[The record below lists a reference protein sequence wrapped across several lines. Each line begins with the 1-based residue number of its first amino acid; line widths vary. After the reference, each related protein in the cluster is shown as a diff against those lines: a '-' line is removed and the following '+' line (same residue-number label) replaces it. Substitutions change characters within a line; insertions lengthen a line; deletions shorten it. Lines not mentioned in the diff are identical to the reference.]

1 MTEKKYP
8 LHNETSQVEDA
19 PASYKKNTTKKHHY
33 PKNIILYGPPGTG
46 KTYQTVNYA
55 LAMIENKRLEE
66 LADEPRAD
74 LVQRFNAY
82 KEKLQIAFVT
92 FHQNYGYEDFVQG
105 LRPNTNV
112 GTLHFERR
120 DGVFKRIADRARKN
134 FDTFN
139 QQQIFKK
146 KFEDLLNEL
155 LIKNIDPE
163 TEEIE
168 VYLDS
173 SHRIYQSIIIFEMT
187 ETSLFYKRR
196 TKRDII
202 KNETKE
208 MSIETLKNLYEDD
221 THVKDAIN
229 QKYYEAVVYAV
240 RQYEENHKPEKS
252 LQQLQ
257 NYVIIIDEI
266 NRANISR
273 VFGELI
279 TLIEG
284 DKRYGAE
291 NSLSVTLPSGENF
304 TVPTNLHIL
313 GTMNTADRSIAL
325 IDTALRRRFVFE
337 AMYPQDTLIEDEQ
350 VKKVFA
356 ELNEKIL
363 QEKHSP
369 DYLIGQAF
377 FIGKTAKDLP
387 EVFNNQLIPLLLEY
401 FPNRR
406 ETILRILQE
415 MNLPIEEVNYQIR
428 FLSNQL

>member
-8 LHNETSQVEDA
+8 LQTPESSQVEEA
-19 PASYKKNTTKKHHY
+19 PTHYHLTTRNHVY
-33 PKNIILYGPPGTG
+33 PKNMILYGPPGTG

-55 LAMIENKRLEE
+55 LAMIENKSLEE

-74 LVQRFNAY
+74 LLKRFNAY
-82 KEKLQIAFVT
+82 KEKLQIAFIT
-92 FHQNYGYEDFVQG
+92 FHQSYSYEDFIQG
-105 LRPNTNV
+105 LRPNTNM

-120 DGVFKRIADRARKN
+120 DGIFKRMADRARKN
-134 FDTFN
+134 FDTFS
-139 QQQIFKK
+139 QQQVFKK

-187 ETSLFYKRR
+187 DTTLFYKRR

-202 KNETKE
+202 KNESKE
-208 MSIETLKNLYEDD
+208 MNIDILKNIYEDA
-221 THVKDAIN
+221 TFVKDAIN
-229 QKYYEAVVYAV
+229 QKYYEAVVQAV

-257 NYVIIIDEI
+257 NYVVIIDEI

-279 TLIEG
+279 TLIEP
-284 DKRYGAE
+284 DKRYGSD
-291 NSLSVTLPSGENF
+291 NGLSVTLPSGENF
-304 TVPTNLHIL
+304 TVPANLYIL

-337 AMYPQDTLIEDEQ
+337 AIYPDASLIADEEVQ
-350 VKKVFA
+350 KVFKD
-356 ELNEKIL
+356 LNEKIL
-363 QEKHSP
+363 QEKNSP

-377 FIGKTAKDLP
+377 FIGKTMEDLP
-387 EVFNNQLIPLLLEY
+387 QVFNYQLIPLLLEY

-406 ETILRILQE
+406 DTILSILQGIA
-415 MNLPIEEVNYQIR
+415 LPVEEVNYQIKYKEAT
-428 FLSNQL
+428 N

>member
-1 MTEKKYP
+1 MTESKYP
-8 LHNETSQVEDA
+8 LHTESSQLADA
-19 PASYKKNTTKKHHY
+19 PTPYQTRDTSHPSY
-33 PKNIILYGPPGTG
+33 PKNLILYGPPGTG
-46 KTYQTVNYA
+46 KTYHSVNFA
-55 LAMIENKRLEE
+55 LAMVENKSLEM
-66 LADEPRAD
+66 LAQEPRAE
-74 LVQRFNAY
+74 LVKRFNAY
-82 KEKLQIAFVT
+82 KEKQQIAFIT
-92 FHQNYGYEDFVQG
+92 FHQNYSYEDFIQG

-134 FDTFN
+134 FDTFS
-139 QQQIFKK
+139 QQQYFKK
-146 KFEDLLNEL
+146 KFGDLLNEL

-168 VYLDS
+168 IRLDV

-196 TKRDII
+196 TKRNII
-202 KNETKE
+202 KDEARE
-208 MSIETLKNLYEDD
+208 MSIESLKLLYEDD
-221 THVKDAIN
+221 THIKDAIN
-229 QKYYEAVVYAV
+229 QKYYEAVVQAV
-240 RQYEENHKPEKS
+240 KTYEENHKPERG

-279 TLIEG
+279 TLIEP
-284 DKRYGAE
+284 DKRYGAQ
-291 NSLSVTLPSGENF
+291 NNLSATLPSGENF
-304 TVPTNLHIL
+304 TVPSNLYIL

-325 IDTALRRRFVFE
+325 IDSALRRRFVFE
-337 AMYPQDTLIEDEQ
+337 AMYPNASLISNEEVQ
-350 VKKVFA
+350 KVFLA
-356 ELNEKIL
+356 LNEKIL

-377 FIGKTAKDLP
+377 FIGKSLEDLADI
-387 EVFNNQLIPLLLEY
+387 FNNQLIPLLLEY

-406 ETILRILQE
+406 ETVLRILQDIE
-415 MNLPIEEVNYQIR
+415 LPVEEINYQIHYK
-428 FLSNQL
+428 S

>member
-8 LHNETSQVEDA
+8 LQTPESSHVEDS
-19 PASYKKNTTKKHHY
+19 PSHSQYRLITRNHIY

-55 LAMIENKRLEE
+55 LAMIENKSLEE
-66 LADEPRAD
+66 LTSEPRAE
-74 LVQRFNAY
+74 LIKRFNAY
-82 KEKLQIAFVT
+82 KEKLQIAFIT
-92 FHQNYGYEDFVQG
+92 FHQNYSYEDFIQG

-139 QQQIFKK
+139 QQEVFKK
-146 KFEDLLNEL
+146 RFEDLLNEL

-168 VYLDS
+168 IYLDS
-173 SHRIYQSIIIFEMT
+173 SHRIYQSIIVFEMT
-187 ETSLFYKRR
+187 ETALFYKRR

-202 KNETKE
+202 KNESKE
-208 MSIETLKNLYEDD
+208 MNIDTLKNIYEDD
-221 THVKDAIN
+221 TFVKDAIN
-229 QKYYEAVVYAV
+229 QKYYEAVVQAV

-257 NYVIIIDEI
+257 NYVVIIDEI

-279 TLIEG
+279 TLIEA
-284 DKRYGAE
+284 DKRYGAD

-304 TVPTNLHIL
+304 TVPTNLYIL

-325 IDTALRRRFVFE
+325 IDSALRRRFVFE
-337 AMYPQDTLIEDEQ
+337 AMYPDESLIKDEE
-350 VKKVFA
+350 VKKVFKA
-356 ELNEKIL
+356 LNEKIL
-363 QEKHSP
+363 QEKNSP

-377 FIGKTAKDLP
+377 FIGKSMEDMP
-387 EVFNNQLIPLLLEY
+387 EVFNHQLIPLLLEY

-406 ETILRILQE
+406 EAILRILQE
-415 MNLPIEEVNYQIR
+415 IGLPVEEVNYQVR
-428 FLSNQL
+428 YQ